1 MYQHK
6 ESINGKRAE
15 PYMDVYA
22 LGCIIFELYT
32 SQRVWPDI
40 KSPAQ
45 LMGNIFRNEYPPTAK
60 LDDRPHIK
68 EIVDSCFKEPE
79 GKTWHGRVDESF

>member
-1 MYQHK
+1 
-6 ESINGKRAE
+6 
-15 PYMDVYA
+15 MDVYA
-22 LGCIIFELYT
+22 LGCIIFEVYT

-45 LMGNIFRNEYPPTAK
+45 LMGNNFHNEYPPTAK
-60 LDDRPHIK
+60 LDERPHIK

-79 GKTWHGRVDESF
+79 ERLGMDKLTSCLDALVNK